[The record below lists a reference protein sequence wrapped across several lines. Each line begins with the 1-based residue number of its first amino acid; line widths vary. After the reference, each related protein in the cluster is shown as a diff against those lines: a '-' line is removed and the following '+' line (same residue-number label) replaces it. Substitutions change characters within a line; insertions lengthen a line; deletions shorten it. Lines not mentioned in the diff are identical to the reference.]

1 MKKRGF
7 KQIGVTM
14 LVASLVLLLLLGV
27 VQLEAVRVEAAGGR
41 AESQA
46 GAGWPLTIN
55 TASIAANTSF
65 TARQW
70 NWAGQ
75 TATTAEIWYDI
86 DQGTT
91 NTMTL
96 YLDASPDNSMWKTGV
111 KTVVSNNAADAT
123 GYVTETIVG
132 RYFRI
137 RATVA
142 NSNAVTPTIK
152 VVLK

>member
-1 MKKRGF
+1 MKRFEK
-7 KQIGVTM
+7 ISLAM
-14 LVASLVLLLLLGV
+14 LAAVLVLGLLLGV
-27 VQLEAVRVEAAGGR
+27 LRSEPARVDA

-46 GAGWPLTIN
+46 GASWPITVN
-55 TASIAANTSF
+55 TAAIEGNTTF

-70 NWAGQ
+70 NYAEQ
-75 TATTAEIWYDI
+75 TATTAEIWYSI

-96 YLDASPDNSMWKTGV
+96 YLDASPDNSIWKTGV
-111 KTVVSNNAADAT
+111 KTVVSANEADAS
-123 GYVTETIVG
+123 GYETQTIVG

-142 NSNAVTPTIK
+142 NTNTITPTIK